1 MYEKEIEAA
10 AGIIAGAKYA
20 VAFTGAGISAESGI
34 PTFRDPG
41 GLWDRFDPDEIGTLE
56 GLTAFA
62 RRHPDRLRQLLQES
76 VDSFGQAQPNPA
88 HYGLAELEIMGLLKS
103 VITQNAD
110 DLHSIAGNTR
120 VFEVHGNL
128 YRFRCLACGWTRKH
142 HRDEILGPISTV
154 LAMETFNIQELLS
167 VLPKCEC
174 TGLMRPD
181 VVMFGEAVQQLPE
194 SFLEARSADVLLV
207 MGTSAMVWPAAG
219 APYEAKRQGA
229 KIIEINPTTNAYRDI
244 TEVYIKDLSG
254 RAMPKIVARVKDL
267 QGN

>member
-1 MYEKEIEAA
+1 MYERELEEAA
-10 AGIIAGAKYA
+10 RIIAGARSA

-56 GLTAFA
+56 GFTIFA
-62 RRHPDRLRQLLQES
+62 RRYPDRLRQLLQES
-76 VDSFGQAQPNPA
+76 VDHFGRAQPNPA
-88 HYGLAELEIMGLLKS
+88 HYGLAELEKMGLLKS
-103 VITQNAD
+103 VITQNGD
-110 DLHSIAGNTR
+110 DLHSIAGSTR

-128 YRFRCLACGWTRKH
+128 YRFKCLTCGGTRKH
-142 HRDEILGPISTV
+142 NREEILDRISGV
-154 LAMETFNIQELLS
+154 LAKEPFKVEELLS

-174 TGLMRPD
+174 SGFMRPD

-207 MGTSAMVWPAAG
+207 LGTSAMVWPAAG

-229 KIIEINPTTNAYRDI
+229 RLIEINPTTNAYRDI

-254 RAMPKIVARVKDL
+254 RAMPQIVDKVKEL
-267 QGN
+267 LRR